1 MVKNYFFLSIAIV
14 IASIVLGV
22 SAIVATQPKASVL
35 VRGLAQRE
43 VDANLAIWRM
53 SYSLGS
59 NELAALQ
66 SEINTKNAVIT
77 EFLLAHGLSSD
88 DFSVLPASITN
99 TSLDMYSDKSR
110 ISYTF
115 IATATTLVRTS
126 KIKELQAAFKDSQ
139 TLISSGIEFTALNE
153 IKPAMIEEATKNA
166 REVAVKFA
174 KDSNSQVGKIKNASQ
189 GVFSIENAS
198 GGLEDKKRVRV
209 VTQIE
214 YFLK

>member
-14 IASIVLGV
+14 IAAVILGF

-88 DFSVLPASITN
+88 DFSVLP
-99 TSLDMYSDKSR
+99 DRKS
-110 ISYTF
+110 
-115 IATATTLVRTS
+115 
-126 KIKELQAAFKDSQ
+126 
-139 TLISSGIEFTALNE
+139 
-153 IKPAMIEEATKNA
+153 
-166 REVAVKFA
+166 
-174 KDSNSQVGKIKNASQ
+174 
-189 GVFSIENAS
+189 
-198 GGLEDKKRVRV
+198 V
-209 VTQIE
+209 V
-214 YFLK
+214 

>member
-1 MVKNYFFLSIAIV
+1 MVKNYFFLGVAIV

-99 TSLDMYSDKSR
+99 TSLDMYSD
-110 ISYTF
+110 
-115 IATATTLVRTS
+115 
-126 KIKELQAAFKDSQ
+126 
-139 TLISSGIEFTALNE
+139 NE
-153 IKPAMIEEATKNA
+153 EE
-166 REVAVKFA
+166 
-174 KDSNSQVGKIKNASQ
+174 
-189 GVFSIENAS
+189 
-198 GGLEDKKRVRV
+198 
-209 VTQIE
+209 
-214 YFLK
+214 

>member
-115 IATATTLVRTS
+115 IATATRQVRRS
-126 KIKELQAAFKDSQ
+126 
-139 TLISSGIEFTALNE
+139 
-153 IKPAMIEEATKNA
+153 
-166 REVAVKFA
+166 
-174 KDSNSQVGKIKNASQ
+174 
-189 GVFSIENAS
+189 
-198 GGLEDKKRVRV
+198 
-209 VTQIE
+209 
-214 YFLK
+214 